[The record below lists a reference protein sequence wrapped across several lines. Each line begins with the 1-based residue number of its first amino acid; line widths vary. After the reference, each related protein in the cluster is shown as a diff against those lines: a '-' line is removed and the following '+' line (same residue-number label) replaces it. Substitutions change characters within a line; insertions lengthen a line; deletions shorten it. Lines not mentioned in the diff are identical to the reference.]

1 MQQRRDESG
10 PRGCALQ
17 DSQRTLQVT
26 LAALESLRSGR
37 SVCITD
43 TTEGTR

>member
-17 DSQRTLQVT
+17 DGQRALQVT
-26 LAALESLRSGR
+26 PAALPALRSGR